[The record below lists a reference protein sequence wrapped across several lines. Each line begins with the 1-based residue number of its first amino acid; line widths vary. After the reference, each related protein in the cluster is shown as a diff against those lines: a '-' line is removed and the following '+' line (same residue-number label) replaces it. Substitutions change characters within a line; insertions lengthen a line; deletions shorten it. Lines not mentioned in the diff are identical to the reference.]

1 MSHTMVTFDELVL
14 AEERLLI
21 RKILIKIAEYYAII
35 GNPILKEISAKI
47 YLKLENLTG
56 GLVQKI
62 SNEHNLTEV
71 FDIALKYLLENVN

>member
-62 SNEHNLTEV
+62 SNEHSLTEV
-71 FDIALKYLLENVN
+71 FDISLKYLLENVN

>member
-21 RKILIKIAEYYAII
+21 RKILIKIAEYYPII

-47 YLKLENLTG
+47 YLKLKNLTG

-71 FDIALKYLLENVN
+71 FDISLKYLLENVN